1 MKKSLIALAV
11 LAASGAVMAQ
21 SSVTL
26 YGVADVSLAKSGQNN
41 QTPAAVKRKTE
52 MSSGGL
58 MNNGTARLGVRGTE
72 DIGGGL
78 KVSFNYEQNV
88 NNETGATAGFTRQAW
103 VSVDG
108 GFGGLRL
115 GRAFT
120 PSYRGVTMWE
130 LTGAANYSVVANSF
144 GYNGNGPGYSA
155 RDNSQFTYTT
165 PNMGG
170 FSAQVSYIFKQDYGT
185 DAKYDLALG
194 YVNGPLAASLAYNKV
209 KNQDGNTAIGAAYDF
224 GAFKLAGSIQNGA
237 ADQEGFTIGATVPMG
252 AFSFTVDVARD
263 TEFDDTDLLL
273 EAKYSLSKR
282 TTLYAAYLN
291 DGEDKRAAT
300 ASKNNI
306 GLGIRHNF

>member
-26 YGVADVSLAKSGQNN
+26 YGVADVSLAKSGQSN
-41 QTPAAVKRKTE
+41 QTATAVKRKTE
-52 MSSGGL
+52 MSSGGT
-58 MNNGTARLGVRGTE
+58 MNNGTSRLGVRGTE

-88 NNETGATAGFTRQAW
+88 NNESGATAGFTRQAW

-108 GFGGLRL
+108 GFGGLRM

-120 PSYRGVTMWE
+120 PSYRAVTTWE

-144 GYNGNGPGYSA
+144 GYNSFGS

-170 FSAQVSYIFKQDYGT
+170 FTGQLSYIFKQDFGT
-185 DAKYDLALG
+185 EAKFDLALG
-194 YVNGPLAASLAYNKV
+194 YVNGPLAASFGYNKV
-209 KNQDGNTAIGAAYDF
+209 KGVDGNAVLGASYDF
-224 GAFKLAGSIQNGA
+224 GSFKLAGSLQDGL
-237 ADQEGFTIGATVPMG
+237 ADQKGFTLGATVPMG
-252 AFSFTVDVARD
+252 AFSFTADLARD
-263 TEFDDTDLLL
+263 TEFKDTDFLL
-273 EAKYSLSKR
+273 EAKYAMSKR
-282 TTLYAAYLN
+282 TTLYAAYLR
-291 DGEDKRAAT
+291 DGEDKRTFTT